1 MSQYALSAADEYPH
15 APGPETHFNESVY
28 MNAFDHARRMGGWM
42 RIGNR
47 VNEGYAELSVCLYL
61 PDGRIACQFQR
72 PSIAHNEAFSA
83 GGLRV
88 DVVEPLRRLDMRYAG
103 ELLVID
109 DPALLRHPK
118 RLFAEAR
125 RAPASVEW
133 RHEGISPTH
142 GGVPTDPAQQ
152 TLYGRDFSLGH
163 FNQHTRVRGEI
174 RIGEECWPVDGYG
187 WRDHSWGPRYWQ
199 APWYYRWLTANFDRD
214 LGFMLS
220 RVAKKDGPGTR
231 GGFVWENGQIHLCD
245 QAEISTEFRGE
256 DTYHQKIEAVLKSSR
271 SGREWKFTGDVM
283 SLIPLRNRRQTPD
296 GEWLTTRIS
305 EGMTRW
311 EMQSDEHKGKVGYG
325 LSEYLDQIIDG
336 QPVGTAE

>member
-72 PSIAHNEAFSA
+72 PPIAHNEAFSA

-174 RIGEECWPVDGYG
+174 RIGEERWPVDGYG

-199 APWYYRWLTANFDRD
+199 NILFDRLFMANFGADRG
-214 LGFMLS
+214 LMLLKIAN
-220 RVAKKDGPGTR
+220 RDGQVRR
-231 GGFVWENGQIHLCD
+231 GGVLQIGD
-245 QAEISTEFRGE
+245 AYEEITDLDLLNEWNDAKDPTAFLLTVRTARRCAVIRGR
-256 DTYHQKIEAVLKSSR
+256 ILNCA
-271 SGREWKFTGDVM
+271 
-283 SLIPLRNRRQTPD
+283 PLRNRREEGGVLLESRIAECFTELEWD
-296 GEWLTTRIS
+296 GRRGY
-305 EGMTRW
+305 GMT
-311 EMQSDEHKGKVGYG
+311 
-325 LSEYLDQIIDG
+325 EYVERMIDG
-336 QPVGTAE
+336 VPAGYPL